1 MVQYVL
7 TASLD
12 LAPCRSVDDY
22 EQCASRIQ
30 WSNRSA
36 AMGLHDYRD
45 DRVSG
50 VTVTHRTAFMSLR
63 LDSQDR
69 PSTPRSSRIGWT

>member
-22 EQCASRIQ
+22 EQCASRVQ
-30 WSNRSA
+30 WSNRSTA
-36 AMGLHDYRD
+36 LGLHDYRD
-45 DRVSG
+45 YRISG
-50 VTVTHRTAFMSLR
+50 VTVAH
-63 LDSQDR
+63 
-69 PSTPRSSRIGWT
+69 